1 MQDLDPID
9 LKILA
14 LLKQDSRLS
23 HKQIGALVHRTGQ
36 AVGAR
41 IRHLIEQGVIERY
54 TLAIAYPQKQ
64 FIQLFLNEPRFS
76 EIENIINHFEQVDE
90 FYKVMGNACYMVV
103 AHFSPQELN
112 LFIEQISKWCRYSVE
127 SVIKKI

>member
-41 IRHLIEQGVIERY
+41 ISHLIEQGVIERY

-64 FIQLFLNEPRFS
+64 FIQLFLMSRGFPKLKIS
-76 EIENIINHFEQVDE
+76 LTI
-90 FYKVMGNACYMVV
+90 
-103 AHFSPQELN
+103 LN
-112 LFIEQISKWCRYSVE
+112 K
-127 SVIKKI
+127 